1 MESTW
6 LENLEAEV
14 GGGTEGKVLFK
25 LECEQ
30 KTGSFKAR
38 GALNKLLSLDYSRD
52 RYLITASNGNHAYGI
67 LNAMDAIASTSE
79 HSDIL
84 SKLET

>member
-1 MESTW
+1 M
-6 LENLEAEV
+6 LL
-14 GGGTEGKVLFK
+14 K

-52 RYLITASNGNHAYGI
+52 RYLITASNGNFACGI
-67 LNAMDAIASTSE
+67 LNAMEIVAKTSE
-79 HSDIL
+79 RSDIL